1 MDLGCYGLHV
11 MRRLGHPSI
20 VRAHAEQRSP
30 GVDAWCDVELA
41 FPGGATGLSA
51 NSMVADD
58 YTFTLRIVGTRGDV
72 LVHNF
77 IKPQR
82 RRPADHQH
90 AGRHHVERLGTRPSY
105 TYQLEAFA
113 AHVQHGAPLPL
124 DTADAVE
131 NMAYVDAAYRAA
143 GMSPR

>member
-1 MDLGCYGLHV
+1 M
-11 MRRLGHPSI
+11 
-20 VRAHAEQRSP
+20 AAE
-30 GVDAWCDVELA
+30 
-41 FPGGATGLSA
+41 
-51 NSMVADD
+51 D
-58 YTFTLRIVGTRGDV
+58 YTYTLRVVGTRGDV

-77 IKPQR
+77 IKPHDDDR
-82 RRPADHQH
+82 LTINTPA
-90 AGRHHVERLGTRPSY
+90 GTTVERLGTRPTY

-143 GMSPR
+143 GMAPR